1 MQCQNHAEISITEKP
16 GAKSSSGWH
25 SFKIFLLS
33 LKCYF
38 GVKRADLSFQNVF
51 VFLVQFLWFSFDSFN
66 DVDESDNER
75 EVDDE

>member
-16 GAKSSSGWH
+16 VAKSSLGYSL
-25 SFKIFLLS
+25 KIFFQR
-33 LKCYF
+33 LKCFF
-38 GVKRADLSFQNVF
+38 GVKRADLSFYNVF
-51 VFLVQFLWFSFDSFN
+51 LFLVQFLWFSFDSFN